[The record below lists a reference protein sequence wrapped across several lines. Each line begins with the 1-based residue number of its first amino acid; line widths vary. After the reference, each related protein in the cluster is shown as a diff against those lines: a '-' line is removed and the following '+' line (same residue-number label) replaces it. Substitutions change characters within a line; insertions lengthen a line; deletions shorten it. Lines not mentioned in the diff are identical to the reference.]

1 MLVRDNRKAQRLS
14 EQFERYNQDKPESE
28 RRPFMI
34 IDEYKFFRRQEIKD
48 IMAYF
53 KLLMNP
59 NDAVSGKRI
68 IKRYV

>member
-1 MLVRDNRKAQRLS
+1 
-14 EQFERYNQDKPESE
+14 
-28 RRPFMI
+28 MI

-59 NDAVSGKRI
+59 NDAVSAKRI
-68 IKRYV
+68 IKRYVSGMATRVFAILKVQKIAV